1 MEMAPTLSTME
12 GKDMLETSLPMF
24 RRTQPSWNLPPL
36 DHSKFGRLITSFA
49 STAEIWRIQDI
60 LRGCAE
66 NGDAFGIDEFTSS
79 GIYNEKLIRNCNYWV
94 VRNES
99 NKEMLAVILSG
110 ESGVCRSHN
119 PNQAAGAI
127 IVLKPYRKQSL
138 GHHLLNFC
146 EAQAQALGY
155 RYILTD
161 VLASNTSGLSLMR
174 KHKFAITGTIPSSCF
189 VKGHG
194 YTDCFLHW
202 KPIQTEIVYS
212 NL

>member
-1 MEMAPTLSTME
+1 MEMATTLSPME
-12 GKDMLETSLPMF
+12 DKDMLGTSLPMF

-36 DHSKFGRLITSFA
+36 DHSKFGKLIISFA
-49 STAEIWRIQDI
+49 STADIWRIQDI

-66 NGDAFGIDEFTSS
+66 NGDVFGLDEFTSS
-79 GIYNEKLIRNCNYWV
+79 GVYNEKLIRNCNYWV
-94 VRNES
+94 VKKES
-99 NKEMLAVILSG
+99 NTELLAVILSG
-110 ESGVCRSHN
+110 ESGVCRS
-119 PNQAAGAI
+119 PNSTQAAGAI
-127 IVLKPYRKQSL
+127 IVLKPYRKQGL
-138 GHHLLNFC
+138 GHQLLNLC
-146 EAQAQALGY
+146 EVQAQALGY

-161 VLASNTSGLSLMR
+161 VLASNTSALSLMR

-202 KPIQTEIVYS
+202 KPIKTEIVHS